1 MARALAQRLSDES
14 EVRHRDSSR
23 RCRRDVGGEGESIAK
38 GGRDGVWNL
47 CPYKS
52 AMGLFRDCKGARAGG
67 VEREGGGAS
76 AASGHPKLCR
86 LSHRKDSRTNYFS
99 LGDSRVLQSAGQLN
113 CVLCDGGTWAGL
125 ESQFLREDKAQAQ
138 AGRVESMRSKPGCW
152 MDNGQKFPLEQWR
165 RECGSEHAEG

>member
-1 MARALAQRLSDES
+1 VTL
-14 EVRHRDSSR
+14 V
-23 RCRRDVGGEGESIAK
+23 AK
-38 GGRDGVWNL
+38 GKVSQRVEGDGVWNL

-52 AMGLFRDCKGARAGG
+52 AMGLFRDCKGGRASG

-152 MDNGQKFPLEQWR
+152 MG
-165 RECGSEHAEG
+165 

>member
-1 MARALAQRLSDES
+1 MTL
-14 EVRHRDSSR
+14 V
-23 RCRRDVGGEGESIAK
+23 AK
-38 GGRDGVWNL
+38 GKVSQRVEGDGVWNL

-52 AMGLFRDCKGARAGG
+52 AMGLFRDCKGGWAGG

-138 AGRVESMRSKPGCW
+138 AQAVRVESSRCGASLAAGW
-152 MDNGQKFPLEQWR
+152 DNGQKFPLEQWR